1 MNPEQLKINKFF
13 NKLTVN
19 GTQRTLAWIGIVCLI
34 ILTIMLCAL
43 PAQDIYSDIGEGPL
57 IIPGVMTMFSYWMLY
72 LRTSHYKTYIENQKG
87 RIMTELLQYH
97 PVSKRE
103 LWKEK
108 NKCGFFFMAKITF
121 AGLLI
126 QLISSYANCETI
138 SVLDFIHIILCVFL
152 FPMAGEILFDCIVG
166 TIWKE

>member
-1 MNPEQLKINKFF
+1 MNPEQVKINKFF

-34 ILTIMLCAL
+34 ILIMLVCAL
-43 PAQDIYSDIGEGPL
+43 PAQDIYSDIGEGML
-57 IIPGVMTMFSYWMLY
+57 IIPSVITMFSYWMLY

-97 PVSKRE
+97 PVSKKE
-103 LWKEK
+103 LWRKK
-108 NKCGFFFMAKITF
+108 TKCGFFFMAKITSVS
-121 AGLLI
+121 LLI
-126 QLISSYANCETI
+126 QLISSYANYGTI
-138 SVLDFIHIILCVFL
+138 SVFEFIHIILCVFL
-152 FPMAGEILFDCIVG
+152 FPMAGEILFDCIVE